1 MRIAVTGASGHYGR
15 SLTELLL
22 ARVRPSDL
30 ILVTRRP
37 ERLKGA
43 AERGV
48 EVRYGDFD
56 RPDSLP
62 AAFAGSE
69 RLLLISTLAVG
80 PRRRRQ
86 HRAAIEAATAAGVRH
101 LVYTSSTGIHPRTPS
116 LAVLDHVFTE
126 DAIRKSGL
134 TFTFLRDAQYAE
146 VIATMLAPPAVASG
160 NWSMSTG
167 KGCMAFV
174 SKQDCV
180 ASAAVV
186 LTTDGHEGAVYEITG
201 PELHTFAE
209 AAALAAEISG
219 RPIAYAD
226 ISHEERLKQFDAL
239 GVPREYVEGMV
250 NADDTGVW
258 GSEEMVSYE
267 RAIRQGYFSV
277 CSHHVELLTGH
288 RAKSLREVFLE
299 HRAALLSAVE
309 PVPTGR

>member
-1 MRIAVTGASGHYGR
+1 MRIVVTGASGSYGR
-15 SLTELLL
+15 KLTELLL
-22 ARVRPSDL
+22 ARVPPADL

-37 ERLKGA
+37 ERLRGI
-43 AERGV
+43 AERGA
-48 EVRYGDFD
+48 EIRHGDFD
-56 RPDSLP
+56 HPEALRE
-62 AAFAGSE
+62 AFAGAD

-86 HRAAIEAATAAGVRH
+86 HAAAIGAAAAAGVRH

-116 LAVLDHVFTE
+116 LAVQDHVFTE
-126 DAIRKSGL
+126 DAIRRSGL
-134 TFTFLRDAQYAE
+134 GFTFLRDAQYAE
-146 VIATMLAPPAVASG
+146 VIATMLAPPAIAAG
-160 NWSMSTG
+160 RWSMSTG
-167 KGCMAFV
+167 DGCMAFV

-180 ASAAVV
+180 AAAAAV

-201 PELHTFAE
+201 PELYTFAD

-219 RPIAYAD
+219 RPIEYVD
-226 ISHEERLKQFDAL
+226 VSHEERLAQFDAL

-277 CSHHVELLTGH
+277 CSHHVKLLTGR

-299 HRAALLSAVE
+299 HREALLSGVAA
-309 PVPTGR
+309 